1 MATMMVSIEKPSL
14 DELAHYGVKGMKWG
28 VRKDRYE
35 STRVKKARS
44 VYNTQKENYKKI
56 LKEYYRKTGYGT
68 LYSPEM
74 VKKLQ
79 DADREFQYSKEDL
92 KNAKILDKLEGKSKS
107 KTQLALEEK
116 YKNQGMSDEEAAV
129 AAYKNLR
136 TRKILA
142 VAGGVTLAA
151 IAGYAAYK
159 YRDER
164 VDKIIKSGTILQNI
178 SSEKIMGIRDAFYA
192 STNKWDNTKYSGLY
206 GKVNL
211 QTSGQA
217 VRKKIQTL
225 SDIKLASKKTA
236 IDTLSEIAKSDSN
249 FMNSLK
255 NYITYEAEAKIGDG
269 GGGAIDKVIRKA
281 QDSISKG
288 IIDKNVYEVFNVS
301 LVDHDP
307 HRQKLTNKF
316 YDTLASKGFN
326 AIKDI
331 NDSKYSG
338 YKALN
343 PIIAFNTKGKV
354 DVISVKKLAEDEVN
368 KSLKKATAQIVTP
381 EIAKVAAQGLAGYA
395 AASTIKKLVK
405 TQSDKKK
412 IQKYRQEHPDT
423 KMTNTEI
430 IRMLERQSK

>member
-1 MATMMVSIEKPSL
+1 
-14 DELAHYGVKGMKWG
+14 
-28 VRKDRYE
+28 
-35 STRVKKARS
+35 
-44 VYNTQKENYKKI
+44 
-56 LKEYYRKTGYGT
+56 
-68 LYSPEM
+68 
-74 VKKLQ
+74 
-79 DADREFQYSKEDL
+79 
-92 KNAKILDKLEGKSKS
+92 
-107 KTQLALEEK
+107 LEEK

-151 IAGYAAYK
+151 IAGYATYK

-164 VDKIIKSGTILQNI
+164 VDKIIKSGTMLQNI
-178 SSEKIMGIRDAFYA
+178 SSDDTMGIRDAFYA

-206 GKVNL
+206 GKVKL
-211 QTSGQA
+211 QNSGQA
-217 VRKKIQTL
+217 VKKKIQTL
-225 SDIKLASKKTA
+225 GDIKLASKKTA
-236 IDTLSEIAKSDSN
+236 MDTLSDIAKSDSN

-255 NYITYEAEAKIGDG
+255 NYITYEAEAKIGGD
-269 GGGAIDKVIRKA
+269 AFDKIIRKA
-281 QDSISKG
+281 KDSISKG

-301 LVDHDP
+301 LVDHNP
-307 HRQKLTNKF
+307 HRQELTNKF

-354 DVISVKKLAEDEVN
+354 DLISVKKLAENEVN
-368 KSLKKATAQIVTP
+368 KSLNKAIAQIVTP
-381 EIAKVAAQGLAGYA
+381 EIAKEAAKGLAGYA
-395 AASTIKKLVK
+395 AVSTINKLVK
-405 TQSDKKK
+405 TQGDKKK
-412 IQKYRQEHPDT
+412 IQKYRKGHPNT